1 MNKKLQS
8 DIMLL
13 ITAVI
18 WGSAFVAQKAGAV
31 LEPFTYN
38 GIRMFIGG
46 LVLIP
51 VIFVFQKLG
60 IGDDTGEKT
69 EEEKAAEKK
78 VLIKGGLCCGIVL
91 CIASTLQQFG
101 LYFDTDAGKAGFIT
115 SLYIVIVP
123 ILGIL
128 LKKKVRPI
136 VWLCVVMGA
145 FGFYLLTMAG
155 KGSGFSL
162 HTGELFV
169 LLCAFAF
176 SCHIMVVDHFSPK
189 CDGIKLSCIQ
199 FLTVGVIGIVCMF
212 IFENPVWAD
221 ILDCWLPI
229 LYCGVLSSGVAY
241 TLQVVGQKHAEP
253 TAATL
258 ILSLES
264 VFSVLFGVLVAGESL
279 TLVEGIGCIVIFIA
293 VIIPQLPSKEER
305 LQAKQ
310 K

>member
-1 MNKKLQS
+1 MSKKMRSNIL
-8 DIMLL
+8 LL

-18 WGSAFVAQKAGAV
+18 WGSAFVAQKAGAS

-51 VIFVFQKLG
+51 VIYVFKALSK
-60 IGDDTGEKT
+60 DKEEAPKT
-69 EEEKAAEKK
+69 EAELAAERKT
-78 VLIKGGLCCGIVL
+78 LIVGGISCGVVL

-101 LYFDTDAGKAGFIT
+101 LYFETSAGKAGFIT

-123 ILGIL
+123 VLGL
-128 LKKKVRPI
+128 FLRQKVKPI
-136 VWLCVVMGA
+136 VWGCIVMGA

-155 KGSGFSL
+155 KGEGFTI

-169 LLCAFAF
+169 LICAVAF
-176 SCHIMVVDHFSPK
+176 SCHILVVDHFSPK

-199 FLTVGVIGIVCMF
+199 FLTAGIIGITCMF
-212 IFENPVWAD
+212 IFETPILAD

-229 LYCGVLSSGVAY
+229 LYCGVISSGVAY
-241 TLQVVGQKHAEP
+241 TCQVLGQKDAEP
-253 TAATL
+253 AAASL

-264 VFSVLFGVLVAGESL
+264 VFSVLFGALILGERL
-279 TLVEGIGCIVIFIA
+279 TLLEGLGCIVIFIA

-305 LQAKQ
+305 LQAK
-310 K
+310 